1 MHRTSVPLDL
11 AVKVKLSHWRWTSV
25 IRGAAQIAGVIR
37 DCNWSDST
45 DVNND
50 LRGHRTQLLC
60 LLAMRIG

>member
-1 MHRTSVPLDL
+1 M
-11 AVKVKLSHWRWTSV
+11 

-50 LRGHRTQLLC
+50 LQGHCIEQLYSSFS
-60 LLAMRIG
+60 RI